1 MEYRRA
7 QKGPTERRPWERRSG
22 GIDANGISTL
32 KGVRPPLR
40 CAHVAYETTC
50 DVVGIRQPNRTLLG
64 ENGQVQWEV
73 GRLQASSEALVE
85 EAPQTAAAMSGEQGL
100 DRTLA

>member
-1 MEYRRA
+1 MLGGGLAHGMAHA
-7 QKGPTERRPWERRSG
+7 QRWHARHRHPFRY
-22 GIDANGISTL
+22 
-32 KGVRPPLR
+32 V
-40 CAHVAYETTC
+40 HVAYETTC